1 MPHAQL
7 LCDNLLELALAQREA
22 IVQGDI
28 ETYLRLADQRETAMS
43 RFTDAFATK
52 EGRPGADTAVTSA
65 TSYMVE
71 ALERLVRLD
80 TEMSQA
86 LLERMDEVRRQITDV
101 RTERT
106 LSARYNPLPVG
117 QQAQFFDH
125 VI

>member
-28 ETYLRLADQRETAMS
+28 ETYLRLADQRETAMAH
-43 RFTDAFATK
+43 FADAFAPK
-52 EGRPGADTAVTSA
+52 EGRPGADMALTSA
-65 TSYMVE
+65 TSYMVA
-71 ALERLVRLD
+71 ALERLVQLD

-86 LLERMDEVRRQITDV
+86 LLERMDDVRRQIADV
-101 RTERT
+101 HARRI
-106 LSARYNPLPVG
+106 LSARYNPLPRG